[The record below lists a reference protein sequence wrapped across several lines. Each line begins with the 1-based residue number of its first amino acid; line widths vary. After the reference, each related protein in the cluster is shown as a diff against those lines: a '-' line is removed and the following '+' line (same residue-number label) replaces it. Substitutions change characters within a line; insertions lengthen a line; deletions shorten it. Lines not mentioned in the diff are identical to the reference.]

1 MTRDEVI
8 KALEICTGANQK
20 CEECP
25 LLKETWCNDVLD
37 KAALALLKAEPKRG
51 RWVEEEDVFG
61 DTTYVC
67 SVCGEP
73 WTLIEGTPAEN
84 SMYYCP
90 NCGAKIDG
98 VVCEEDVYDEG

>member
-8 KALEICTGANQK
+8 KGLEQFIVDFKPFCGN
-20 CEECP
+20 
-25 LLKETWCNDVLD
+25 
-37 KAALALLKAEPKRG
+37 KADWRRVYDALALLKDEPKRG

-84 SMYYCP
+84 GMYYCP
-90 NCGAKIDG
+90 NCGARMR
-98 VVCEEDVYDEG
+98 EEDHEAD